1 VPGAVAN
8 GQPSSGQHSQT
19 VVIISGNPDLD
30 LGAAWHGIELRASIV
45 ESKNLLPGKT
55 FAGCSVRAV
64 LRHSPAV
71 APASAADREAS
82 GLDGHGRS
90 ARAGMVVSTAEVPN
104 TVPAIAAQ
112 RRRLIQLRLGA
123 ANLGR
128 EDMAI
133 PFVGKW
139 P

>member
-1 VPGAVAN
+1 
-8 GQPSSGQHSQT
+8 
-19 VVIISGNPDLD
+19 
-30 LGAAWHGIELRASIV
+30 
-45 ESKNLLPGKT
+45 
-55 FAGCSVRAV
+55 
-64 LRHSPAV
+64 V
-71 APASAADREAS
+71 APAGAADLKLPDWTETAE
-82 GLDGHGRS
+82 S

-104 TVPAIAAQ
+104 TVPAIAAP
-112 RRRLIQLRLGA
+112 RRRLVQLRLGA